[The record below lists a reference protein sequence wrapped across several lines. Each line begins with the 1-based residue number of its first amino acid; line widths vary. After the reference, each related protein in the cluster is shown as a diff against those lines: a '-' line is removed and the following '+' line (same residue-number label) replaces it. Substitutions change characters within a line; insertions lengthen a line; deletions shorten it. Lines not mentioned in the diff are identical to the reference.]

1 MVGCHSATPLIIEI
15 CIRFHSYKEIFM
27 KTVEVQGAQGLSKI
41 YVGERL
47 NRVAQYLPEGSRCVI
62 ITDAQVKSLY
72 GNAFPDVPVITI
84 GRGEAMKTLATV
96 EEIYRKL
103 ISIGADRSTFILGI
117 GGGIVC
123 DITGFVA
130 STYMRGLR
138 FGFVSTTLLSQV
150 DASVGGKN
158 GVNFD
163 AYKNMVGVFC
173 QPEFVICD
181 PIMLKSL
188 PPDEI
193 SNGFAEIV
201 KHGLIADAAMVNF
214 IESNLEK
221 ALKLDE
227 TVISKLVEDS
237 VRLKAGVV
245 QRDEREA
252 GERKKLNFGHTV
264 GHALEKLTGM
274 GHGRAVSI
282 GMVAAADISRK
293 RIPEGLTS
301 GDCQRIASLLEGL
314 NLPITYNESRDQV
327 LDAMV
332 KDKKKHGNHIDYVL
346 LDGIGSCVVEKLS
359 FDELKGLI

>member
-1 MVGCHSATPLIIEI
+1 
-15 CIRFHSYKEIFM
+15 M

-41 YVGERL
+41 YVGESL
-47 NRVAQYLPEGSRCVI
+47 NRVPRYLPEGSQCVI
-62 ITDAQVKSLY
+62 ITDEQVKSLH
-72 GNAFPDVPVITI
+72 GHAFPDVSVISI
-84 GRGEAMKTLATV
+84 GRGETIKTLGTV
-96 EEIYRKL
+96 EKIYREL
-103 ISIGADRSTFILGI
+103 ISLGADRSTFILGI

-181 PIMLKSL
+181 PTMLKTL

-201 KHGLIADAAMVNF
+201 KHGLIADAAMVDF
-214 IESNLEK
+214 IESNVEK
-221 ALKLDE
+221 ALQLDE

-282 GMVAAADISRK
+282 GMVVAADISKK
-293 RIPEGLTS
+293 RMPEGLTS
-301 GDCQRIASLLEGL
+301 GDCERIASLLEGL
-314 NLPITYNESRDQV
+314 NLPTTYSESRDQV
-327 LDAMV
+327 LGAMI

-346 LDGIGSCVVEKLS
+346 LKGIGNAVVEKLS
-359 FDELKGLI
+359 FDELRELV